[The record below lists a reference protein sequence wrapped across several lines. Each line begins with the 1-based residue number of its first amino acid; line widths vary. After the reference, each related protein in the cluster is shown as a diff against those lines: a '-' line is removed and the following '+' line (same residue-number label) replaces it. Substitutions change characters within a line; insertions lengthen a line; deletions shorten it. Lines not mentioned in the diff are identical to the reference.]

1 MDNTEPSGETP
12 DGSSVSND
20 AETAGLESD
29 LLGNDAPPVDDG
41 TGAAPDA
48 APVDDGT
55 GTMPDDGTGA
65 APEVEDEDP
74 VKAIQKLTGKLSQ
87 KMRDTEE
94 KLTPEDLKYIL
105 NSIISAADV
114 KKLNDE
120 DRTDITNKIEDK
132 EEEGG
137 EEINEFG
144 MPEIW
149 GNAPQSAFYT
159 ASGGQTIGEN
169 TKKRLE
175 SILEQA
181 RQNVKN
187 KLNK

>member
-1 MDNTEPSGETP
+1 MG
-12 DGSSVSND
+12 
-20 AETAGLESD
+20 
-29 LLGNDAPPVDDG
+29 GNDTTPVDDG
-41 TGAAPDA
+41 TGAAPETN
-48 APVDDGT
+48 PVDDGT
-55 GTMPDDGTGA
+55 GSAPDDGTGA
-65 APEVEDEDP
+65 APEGEEEDP

-137 EEINEFG
+137 GEMNEFG
-144 MPEIW
+144 APE
-149 GNAPQSAFYT
+149 SAFYT
-159 ASGGQTIGEN
+159 ASGDQTIGEN
-169 TKKRLE
+169 TKMRLE

>member
-1 MDNTEPSGETP
+1 LG
-12 DGSSVSND
+12 
-20 AETAGLESD
+20 
-29 LLGNDAPPVDDG
+29 GNDTTVDDG

-48 APVDDGT
+48 GTDVPPVDDGT
-55 GTMPDDGTGA
+55 GTEPAEGG
-65 APEVEDEDP
+65 EEEDP

-94 KLTPEDLKYIL
+94 KLTPEDFKYIL
-105 NSIISAADV
+105 NSIISAS
-114 KKLNDE
+114 
-120 DRTDITNKIEDK
+120 DIVNKIEDK

-144 MPEIW
+144 APE
-149 GNAPQSAFYT
+149 SAFYT
-159 ASGGQTIGEN
+159 ASGDQTIGED